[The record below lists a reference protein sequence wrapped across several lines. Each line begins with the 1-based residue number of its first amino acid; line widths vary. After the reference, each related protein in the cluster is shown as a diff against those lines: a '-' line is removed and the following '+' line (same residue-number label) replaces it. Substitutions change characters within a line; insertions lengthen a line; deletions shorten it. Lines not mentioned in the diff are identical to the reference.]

1 MPKSVETPSGP
12 ARQLAEPRPRRDPGR
27 RAEAGENYR
36 EMTAHELEL
45 ETPQQGAVVAEALA
59 AVLGGDGAGSL

>member
-1 MPKSVETPSGP
+1 
-12 ARQLAEPRPRRDPGR
+12 
-27 RAEAGENYR
+27 
-36 EMTAHELEL
+36 MTAHELEL